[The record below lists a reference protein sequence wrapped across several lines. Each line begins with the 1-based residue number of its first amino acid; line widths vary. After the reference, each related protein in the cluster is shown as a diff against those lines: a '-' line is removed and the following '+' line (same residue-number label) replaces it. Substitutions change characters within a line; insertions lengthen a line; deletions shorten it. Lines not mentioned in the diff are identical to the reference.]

1 LARLTD
7 EQAAALLTKLQQSG
21 PVLFRGDVGPF
32 VPEDVPGLSAE
43 DAVELMTALL
53 GAGSYHSSSGDSTD
67 RFAADVASSSDLK
80 LEPDERSALKSR
92 LTALLSVPSVA
103 ASTKALDLQS
113 EHERLFHSARI
124 LTDLRPVFGN
134 EEVTSPTATL
144 ITHML
149 KLEYHEESG
158 HEALY
163 VALDDGDIEQLIQ
176 VLMRAQQKSQSLRS
190 LVAASGLTLLWPA
203 PDTAKPLIG
212 STTSNG

>member
-1 LARLTD
+1 MVLGRLTD
-7 EQAAALLTKLQQSG
+7 EQAAALLAKLQQSG

-32 VPEDVPGLSAE
+32 IPEDVPGLSGG

-53 GAGSYHSSSGDSTD
+53 GAGSYQSSSGTSAEQ
-67 RFAADVASSSDLK
+67 FAANVAASNDLK
-80 LEPDERSALKSR
+80 LQPAERASLRSR
-92 LTALLSVPSVA
+92 LAALLSIPSVA

-113 EHERLFHSARI
+113 EHERLFHSARV

-134 EEVTSPTATL
+134 EEITSPTATL

-163 VALDDGDIEQLIQ
+163 VALDDGDIEQLIR
-176 VLMRAQQKSQSLRS
+176 VLSRAREKSESLRR

-203 PDTAKPLIG
+203 PDTASPIPASK
-212 STTSNG
+212 